1 MYLLDTNICIYIINN
16 NPRTVVEKIKTFEPD
31 QIKISAISVA
41 ELEYGIAKS
50 KYRQKNR
57 SALLDF
63 LSAFSII
70 PFDDN
75 DAEVFGLI
83 RADLERRGQIIGSYD
98 MEIAAQAIAKHYT
111 LVSNNTAEFERIPM
125 LQLQNW
131 I

>member
-1 MYLLDTNICIYIINN
+1 MYLLDTNICIYIINK
-16 NPRTVVEKIKTFEPD
+16 NPRSVVEKIKTFEPD

-50 KYRQKNR
+50 KYREKNR

-63 LSAFSII
+63 LSAFTII
-70 PFDDN
+70 PFDDY

-83 RADLERRGQIIGSYD
+83 RAELERKGQIIGSYD
-98 MEIAAQAIAKHYT
+98 MEIAAQAIAKNFI

>member
-16 NPRTVVEKIKTFEPD
+16 NPRTVVDKIKTFEPD

-98 MEIAAQAIAKHYT
+98 MEIAAQAIAKNYT